1 MQAKMPLGRQFSR
14 LLQWNRQS
22 YLSALTCGSMGRYV
36 ARSQRDFSSN
46 EKLVDVTVNDETG
59 EELLQYLVQ

>member
-1 MQAKMPLGRQFSR
+1 
-14 LLQWNRQS
+14 
-22 YLSALTCGSMGRYV
+22 MGRYV